1 MRGAARRAILALA
14 ALPMRTFGVVAPAD
28 ALIVGTI
35 KHAAIISPTGS
46 LLELPQRRA
55 RMVVIELLLK

>member
-1 MRGAARRAILALA
+1 MRARAALLTPAFGAA
-14 ALPMRTFGVVAPAD
+14 APAD

-35 KHAAIISPTGS
+35 KHAAMISPAGS
-46 LLELPQRRA
+46 VLELRQRRA

>member
-1 MRGAARRAILALA
+1 MRAMRARAALLTPAFGAA
-14 ALPMRTFGVVAPAD
+14 APAD

-35 KHAAIISPTGS
+35 KHAAMISPAGS
-46 LLELPQRRA
+46 VLELRQRRA